1 MENSLLNSL
10 LSDLDTQSVS
20 RIAGALG
27 EPEQSVWRGVKGSI
41 AALLGALASKSEEPR
56 ILDKVMDLA
65 PAASEDVTWSKLASG
80 VTDSNSPLIATGKR
94 ILSGLFGASE
104 SAVTEAVGKDSGLRS
119 SVTSTLMAM
128 AAPMVLSFL
137 GKRAHDQGMTAGGL
151 GSILQRE
158 SATIRSAL
166 PSGLNDLFWP
176 RSSVAASSYPVVTQ
190 AVREKTYSSSW
201 LAALAVAALVLGLVW
216 LLTHGRRSTTA
227 QIGSIATGTA
237 SRVSSLGD
245 FIKQQLPNSVY
256 LNIPEKG
263 VEARLLS
270 FIQNNGR
277 TVSETTWFDFDRLV
291 FDTGSAT
298 LRPASQEQLNNI
310 AAILTAYP
318 NVSMKVGGY
327 TDNVGG
333 ADRNLQLSRD
343 RANTVVSELVRRGI
357 SPGRL
362 GAEGYGE
369 QYPVADNSTEQ
380 GRAQNRRVSMR
391 VTQK

>member
-1 MENSLLNSL
+1 
-10 LSDLDTQSVS
+10 
-20 RIAGALG
+20 
-27 EPEQSVWRGVKGSI
+27 
-41 AALLGALASKSEEPR
+41 LASKSEDPR

-65 PAASEDVTWSKLASG
+65 PAASEDVTWSKLASS
-80 VTDSNSPLIATGKR
+80 VTDPNSPLIATGKR
-94 ILSGLFGASE
+94 MLSGLLGASE

-119 SVTSTLMAM
+119 GVASTLMAV

-137 GKRAHDQGMTAGGL
+137 GKRAHDQGMTATGL
-151 GSILQRE
+151 GNILQRE

-176 RSSVAASSYPVVTQ
+176 RSSVAAASYPVVTE
-190 AVREKTYSSSW
+190 AVREKTSSSSW

-216 LLTHGRRSTTA
+216 LLAHGRRSTTD

-237 SRVSSLGD
+237 SRVSNLGD
-245 FIKQQLPNSVY
+245 FIKQQLPNNVY
-256 LNIPEKG
+256 LNIPERG

-270 FIQNNGR
+270 FIQDNGR

-298 LRPASQEQLNNI
+298 LRPESQEQLNNI
-310 AAILTAYP
+310 AAILAAYP
-318 NVSMKVGGY
+318 NVRMKVGGY

-343 RANTVVSELVRRGI
+343 RANTVVAELVRRGI